1 MSNSDVISAPTNVQ
15 LRRVSPTALEVTWDP
30 PSYHIIITNYRVY
43 YNTMAVPDM
52 SRWRSIEV
60 GPYTRADITGLEPH
74 TVYAVRVQAKV
85 NDGRY
90 GNYSEIASS
99 NVLEHG

>member
-1 MSNSDVISAPTNVQ
+1 MISAPTNVQ

-30 PSYHIIITNYRVY
+30 PSYHILITNYRVY
-43 YNTMAVPDM
+43 YYHVVTLDM
-52 SRWRSIEV
+52 SHWRSVEV

-74 TVYAVRVQAKV
+74 TVYAVKVQAKV

-90 GNYSEIASS
+90 GNYSEIAYS
-99 NVLEHG
+99 NILEHG